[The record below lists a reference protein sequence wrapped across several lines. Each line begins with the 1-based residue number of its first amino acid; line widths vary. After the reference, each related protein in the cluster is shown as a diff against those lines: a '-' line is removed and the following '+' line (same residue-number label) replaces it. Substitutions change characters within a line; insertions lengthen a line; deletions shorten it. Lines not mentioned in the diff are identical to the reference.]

1 MVIALRA
8 IELFKGSGRASHDA
22 HPGTSSWPRR
32 RFPNPPWP
40 PTPAGA
46 GFPHSSKA
54 SRQLLAGS
62 QFDKIALEQCDSLQE
77 HEYAPRNVWH
87 RVPVLMH
94 FGEFARARGASGWF
108 QLPEHVDAFV
118 AQWVADRSHSRQ
130 PRSRLEV
137 DARNPIEQMLR
148 LVLPKFESGR
158 SHKRPE
164 AFKKQAPHFF
174 E

>member
-1 MVIALRA
+1 MALQHYFIRPATIDRIRASWIGAA
-8 IELFKGSGRASHDA
+8 IERYVEWLK
-22 HPGTSSWPRR
+22 
-32 RFPNPPWP
+32 
-40 PTPAGA
+40 
-46 GFPHSSKA
+46 
-54 SRQLLAGS
+54 
-62 QFDKIALEQCDSLQE
+62 E

-130 PRSRLEV
+130 PPSRLEV